1 LKSCIDKVLLVI
13 LFLAAATHASDIFSD
28 ARQYGLGGAYS
39 ALVEGA
45 EATFVN
51 PANLYLD
58 PTQKFSMNLLGLS
71 AQVSNNAISHN
82 SYQRY
87 VGDFLDEQEKS
98 DILGFIP
105 AEGVNL
111 KSDAKLQGLG
121 LAYGPVAFGVRGFSS
136 YSSIFARELFEL
148 ALRGN
153 ELDRVYSFNP
163 VKGEGMS
170 VASAGVGLSHN
181 FRITQSV
188 IKNISFG
195 TTLSYLYGLSF
206 TRVAESGF
214 YSKTT
219 RSSLAGDGR
228 LVAEYA
234 EGGNGYAVNLGTTIA
249 LFNEVRVSVVLQ
261 NVTSFMTWDKNA
273 KNIYFQFNM
282 NENSAEPILDSSGS
296 IDSVFV
302 TQDSSVAVAKFT
314 TQLPSVMR
322 FAVTIPIREQVTVNT
337 EYEQGFDDSAISST
351 RPRLALGAEYRPS
364 RIFRLRLGA
373 SIGGN
378 YENHYSTGF
387 GLAIDRFCWDV
398 AVRTYNGLSSRTSK
412 GFGLATSLSIRY

>member
-1 LKSCIDKVLLVI
+1 LLA
-13 LFLAAATHASDIFSD
+13 LFFLAAATNASDIFSN
-28 ARQYGLGGAYS
+28 AQQYGLGGAYS
-39 ALVEGA
+39 AMVEGA
-45 EATFVN
+45 EATFAN

-58 PTQKFSMNLLGLS
+58 PTHKFSMNLLGLG

-87 VGDFLDEQEKS
+87 VGDFLDEQEKTDLLS
-98 DILGFIP
+98 LIP
-105 AEGVNL
+105 AEGVKL
-111 KSDAKLQGLG
+111 KSDAKLQGVS
-121 LAYGPVAFGVRGFSS
+121 LAYGPLAFGVRGFSS

-170 VASAGVGLSHN
+170 VAAAGVGLSHN
-181 FRITQSV
+181 IRITQSV

-195 TTLSYLYGLSF
+195 ATVSYLYGLSF
-206 TRVAESGF
+206 TRVAESNF

-219 RSSLAGDGR
+219 RSSLEGDGR

-234 EGGNGYAVNLGTTIA
+234 EGGSGYAVNLGTTIA
-249 LFNEVRVSVVLQ
+249 LFNNVRASVVLQ

-282 NENSAEPILDSSGS
+282 NENGFEPILDSGGP

-302 TQDSSVAVAKFT
+302 TQDSSIAVAKFT

-322 FAVTIPIREQVTVNT
+322 FAVMIPIREQLTVNT
-337 EYEQGFDDSAISST
+337 EYEQGFNDSAMSST
-351 RPRLALGAEYRPS
+351 RPRLAIGAEYRPS
-364 RIFRLRLGA
+364 RIIRLRVGV

-398 AVRTYNGLSSRTSK
+398 AVRTYNGLSSGTSK
-412 GFGLATSLSIRY
+412 GFGLATSLAIRY